1 MNPFDLESEKFRI
14 LFGEQIQLLDRVDA
28 TVQEVGKISIVMS
41 GTPGQRGLL
50 GDLEEVRD
58 SISEASKALE
68 PIVGAALPQK
78 IDSLTKQFEQI
89 PQKVWKAAD
98 SLDFRT
104 KIGEVMLEAAKPTF
118 EQARECAAYS
128 FSAHIHAEAGKAVS
142 AAVTEHLADAIET
155 NAYIGN
161 LEGKVDALQK
171 RVAAHE
177 ETIES
182 QKGVIRA
189 LSSGKVN
196 RVLLWFTFALGWGAA
211 VFAAEFWSVI
221 TAWLV
226 QQPIPA
232 WFLPRSF

>member
-28 TVQEVGKISIVMS
+28 TVQEVGKISSVMS

-155 NAYIGN
+155 KAYIGN

-182 QKGVIRA
+182 QKGAIRD

-196 RVLLWFTFALGWGAA
+196 RVLLWFTFALGWACA
-211 VFAAEFWSVI
+211 VFAADVWSVI
-221 TAWLV
+221 THWIV

>member
-1 MNPFDLESEKFRI
+1 MEKQTRERALLEELFSDHFKLADRFD
-14 LFGEQIQLLDRVDA
+14 A
-28 TVQEVGKISIVMS
+28 AAQEVGKISNVMRGS
-41 GTPGQRGLL
+41 PDQRGLL

-155 NAYIGN
+155 KAYIGN

-177 ETIES
+177 NTIDS
-182 QKGVIRA
+182 QKGAIRD

-196 RVLLWFTFALGWGAA
+196 RVLLWFTFALGWACA
-211 VFAAEFWSVI
+211 VFTADVWSVI
-221 TAWLV
+221 THWIV